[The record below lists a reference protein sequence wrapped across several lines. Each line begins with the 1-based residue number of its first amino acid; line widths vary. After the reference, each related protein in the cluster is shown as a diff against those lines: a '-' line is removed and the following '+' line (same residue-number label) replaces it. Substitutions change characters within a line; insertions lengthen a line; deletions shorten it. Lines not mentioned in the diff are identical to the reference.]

1 MNLITIVLCC
11 AVLHTVRG
19 GTVIDHDQVQPFD
32 QPEPV
37 TISEKA
43 AVKYKPQLFIR
54 DGCASFPAVNA
65 AGEIT
70 GGLKGTKNTEDCEK
84 APLGS
89 QMYGRSTWYQDKW
102 AMMYAWY
109 FPKNFGGYKAKKRH
123 DWASIVL
130 WIDNPAV
137 ETPKILGA
145 SLSQQTLKPPK
156 LVFLP
161 MGERLEEPY
170 QKMTELPPM
179 AFVGMQQIQHN
190 RISRWQ
196 WNYTYEGGSNIS
208 TRVAHT
214 YADKFSWIA
223 SRFSYQ
229 DGTYHDLI
237 MWEQL
242 TAAAREAL
250 NSADFEE
257 AKVPFN
263 ENNFETALGQAWP
276 F

>member
-1 MNLITIVLCC
+1 
-11 AVLHTVRG
+11 
-19 GTVIDHDQVQPFD
+19 
-32 QPEPV
+32 
-37 TISEKA
+37 
-43 AVKYKPQLFIR
+43 KYKPQLYIR

-70 GGLKGTKNTEDCEK
+70 GGLKGTKDIEGCEK

-109 FPKNFGGYKAKKRH
+109 FPKNFRGYRAKKRH

-137 ETPKILGA
+137 EMPKILGA
-145 SLSQQTLKPPK
+145 SLSQQTLKPGK
-156 LVFLP
+156 LAFIQ
-161 MGERLEEPY
+161 MGERNHESY
-170 QKMTELPPM
+170 QKMTQLPPM
-179 AFVGMQQIQHN
+179 AFVGTKAIPHT
-190 RISRWQ
+190 RI
-196 WNYTYEGGSNIS
+196 
-208 TRVAHT
+208 
-214 YADKFSWIA
+214 
-223 SRFSYQ
+223 

-242 TAAAREAL
+242 TDAAREGL
-250 NSADFEE
+250 NTADFEE
-257 AKVPFN
+257 TKVPFN
-263 ENNFETALGQAWP
+263 ENNFEAMLEQAWP